1 MKDKE
6 ISVQLTD
13 INGFRQDFKSLRA
26 LYNFAKKEL
35 QVWSEHYE
43 AVNAKNSR
51 NISDPTLSAHNYF
64 KTLVN
69 TIDSWQDELDKWDD
83 STFQQKMIELNQNS
97 IRHLSSRWLWSGDA
111 TSETFVNCFL
121 EHNEQTAAAFLK
133 YVTKRQVVTNQNNI
147 DSFNGAMLG
156 YEFVNQASEITK
168 RRNGEK
174 VSLGHLRN
182 SFADAKNELFS
193 EVEDLKRGIN
203 EWDEDTRLQ
212 FNRLFRANKYLGERR
227 IKQHNKQFDEKL
239 HDWSSAIGE
248 LEKTYEEK
256 LRLKKPA
263 EYWEKSASK
272 YGRQAMLWTL
282 SIVALSV
289 LGLVYFREFFVTW
302 LQGQETDVKLNTI
315 QGVILFGSFAA
326 AFAYLMK
333 VLSRLAFS
341 SFHLMRDAEEREQ
354 LTYLYLSLINESEL
368 DKDARDIVLQA
379 LFSRT
384 ETGLLQQE
392 HGPTMPGVGE
402 IVKNLSKGRS

>member
-1 MKDKE
+1 MKDRE
-6 ISVQLTD
+6 ISVQLID

-26 LYNFAKKEL
+26 LYDFAKKEL
-35 QVWSEHYE
+35 QVWSEYYE

-51 NISDPTLSAHNYF
+51 STSDQTLSAHSYF
-64 KTLVN
+64 KSLVN
-69 TIDSWQDELDKWDD
+69 TIDSWQEDLSEWDD
-83 STFQQKMIELNQNS
+83 ATFQQKMVELNQNS
-97 IRHLSSRWLWSGDA
+97 IRHLSSRWLWSSDA
-111 TSETFVNCFL
+111 ASEAFVRCFL
-121 EHNEQTAAAFLK
+121 EHNEQTAVAFLN
-133 YVTKRQVVTNQNNI
+133 YVTKRQIETNQNNI
-147 DSFNGAMLG
+147 DRFNGAMLG

-182 SFADAKNELFS
+182 SFSDAKNELFS
-193 EVEDLKRGIN
+193 EVDDLKKGIN
-203 EWDEDTRLQ
+203 EWDDDTRIQ
-212 FNRLFRANKYLGERR
+212 FDRLFKANKYLGERR
-227 IKQHNKQFDEKL
+227 IKHHNKQFDEKL
-239 HDWSSAIGE
+239 HNWTSAIDE

-263 EYWEKSASK
+263 EYWKNAASK
-272 YGRQAMLWTL
+272 YGKQALLLTL
-282 SIVALSV
+282 CIVALSL

>member
-51 NISDPTLSAHNYF
+51 NISDPTLSAHNNF

-69 TIDSWQDELDKWDD
+69 TIDSWEDELVKWDEA
-83 STFQQKMIELNQNS
+83 TFQQKMIELNQNS

-133 YVTKRQVVTNQNNI
+133 YVTKRQVETNQNNI

-193 EVEDLKRGIN
+193 EVEDLKKGVN

-212 FNRLFRANKYLGERR
+212 FNRLFKANKYLGERR
-227 IKQHNKQFDEKL
+227 IKH
-239 HDWSSAIGE
+239 H
-248 LEKTYEEK
+248 
-256 LRLKKPA
+256 
-263 EYWEKSASK
+263 
-272 YGRQAMLWTL
+272 
-282 SIVALSV
+282 
-289 LGLVYFREFFVTW
+289 
-302 LQGQETDVKLNTI
+302 TI
-315 QGVILFGSFAA
+315 
-326 AFAYLMK
+326 
-333 VLSRLAFS
+333 
-341 SFHLMRDAEEREQ
+341 
-354 LTYLYLSLINESEL
+354 
-368 DKDARDIVLQA
+368 
-379 LFSRT
+379 
-384 ETGLLQQE
+384 
-392 HGPTMPGVGE
+392 
-402 IVKNLSKGRS
+402 